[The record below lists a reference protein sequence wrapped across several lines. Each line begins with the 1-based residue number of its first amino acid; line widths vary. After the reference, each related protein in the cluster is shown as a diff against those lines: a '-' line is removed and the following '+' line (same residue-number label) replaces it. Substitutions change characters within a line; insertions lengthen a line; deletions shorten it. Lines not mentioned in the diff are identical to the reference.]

1 MTKKIITIL
10 TAAAFVFLAGCGAG
24 GETTTGTTKPAASTT
39 AAPVELAIKAQ
50 YIRNIA
56 NPDKLA
62 GLPSVYAIRSKAEVD
77 NYYKANKDKY
87 YDKLGRNEDPAS
99 DETIGF
105 LDAVGKYDAE
115 YFKKNLL
122 IFVVLVEPS
131 GSIRHEA
138 VKLEQTEDGSVL
150 TVNRLLPEEVWT
162 DDIAYWHI
170 IVELSK
176 EEYNNKAVSVKF
188 KDVKL
193 NEATT
198 AG

>member
-1 MTKKIITIL
+1 MTKKIITVL
-10 TAAAFVFLAGCGAG
+10 AAAAIVFLAGCGAG
-24 GETTTGTTKPAASTT
+24 GGETTAGTTKSPVSTT
-39 AAPVELAIKAQ
+39 AAPVELKIKAQ

-56 NPDKLA
+56 NPDKIA

-87 YDKLGRNEDPAS
+87 YDKLGRNEGSAS

-105 LDAVGKYDAE
+105 LDAIGKYDTK
-115 YFKKNLL
+115 YFEKNLL
-122 IFVVLVEPS
+122 LFVVLVEPS

-138 VKLEQTEDGSVL
+138 VKLEQTDDGSVL
-150 TVNRLLPEEVWT
+150 TINRLLPKVQT

-176 EEYNNKAVSVKF
+176 EEYNNKAVTVEF

-193 NEATT
+193 
-198 AG
+198 G